1 MFDLFQK
8 WATDEDVTSVTTPV
22 TAGENRKC
30 HKKNDVTTLTIVT
43 TQEGVTCKK
52 SANQDKTSPN
62 QEIAPDTT
70 KKVVTP
76 VTVVTESATESKLSN
91 LAGPDPVT
99 TQPEK
104 VVTPASRPIHSDLK
118 ESTDLS
124 PWRNL
129 QLSELE
135 EMDVAIKIESD
146 AFGDLWLVSGEGS
159 RRLADTDDPV
169 YTVPEARRMIGL
181 PGELVRQIHSFKK
194 SFSGVIEHVQ
204 PDNEQGREE

>member
-30 HKKNDVTTLTIVT
+30 HKKNDVTTLTTVT

-91 LAGPDPVT
+91 LAGPGSCYHPARKGGNAGFPPDSFR
-99 TQPEK
+99 PEGVDRSISLAK
-104 VVTPASRPIHSDLK
+104 PPAVGTGRDGRGNQDRI
-118 ESTDLS
+118 
-124 PWRNL
+124 
-129 QLSELE
+129 
-135 EMDVAIKIESD
+135 
-146 AFGDLWLVSGEGS
+146 
-159 RRLADTDDPV
+159 RRLW
-169 YTVPEARRMIGL
+169 
-181 PGELVRQIHSFKK
+181 
-194 SFSGVIEHVQ
+194 
-204 PDNEQGREE
+204 